1 MTRTTPTPAPADP
14 SAPGTDRL
22 MDHLAHAAACY
33 YRSFAVVA
41 AGQGLTLIQ
50 GKMLSLL
57 GRPLPMRALAEL
69 LGCDASNVT
78 GIVDR
83 LEARGLVR
91 RAADPADRR
100 VKTVLLTPEGEEAVR
115 RIRADIVA
123 GLPGLTRLDADDR
136 RALQALLDR
145 AFPHTPD
152 PSDARTDGTRTD
164 GPHPSG

>member
-1 MTRTTPTPAPADP
+1 MTRTTPPPAPAAP

-22 MDHLAHAAACY
+22 MEHLAHAAACY

-91 RAADPADRR
+91 REAAPADRR
-100 VKTVLLTPEGEEAVR
+100 VKTVVLTPEGEEAVR

-123 GLPGLTRLDADDR
+123 GLPGLEQLDDHDR
-136 RALQALLDR
+136 RTLRDLLDR
-145 AFPHTPD
+145 AFPHT
-152 PSDARTDGTRTD
+152 TG
-164 GPHPSG
+164 